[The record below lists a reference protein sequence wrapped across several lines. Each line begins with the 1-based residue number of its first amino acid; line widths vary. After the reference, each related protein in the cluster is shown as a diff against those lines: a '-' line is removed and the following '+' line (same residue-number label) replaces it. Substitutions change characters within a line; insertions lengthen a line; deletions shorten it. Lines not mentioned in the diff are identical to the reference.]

1 MISRYCA
8 TQTLPQC
15 TTEKNKEQRKQWSIA
30 FHLFWEGAK
39 LVSKKVKI
47 VYFHVDEKWFA
58 SIAVRMNGKICPSL
72 GACPVYHR
80 IHHKNNIDK
89 LLLICV
95 MAIVPH
101 DNDLRKGGRTYK
113 LSMARCGGMVTAK
126 KDTYKRV
133 YKNDGSYHYPK
144 IPENRLRVAG
154 QKYFEN
160 WEITGSKT
168 CNKEGKRKYALTV
181 WLDEE
186 IMPPLN
192 QLCQQIEIESCCRVW
207 VRGQWDNATPHV
219 EKKLLDHIAFRF
231 GERGWVFTQQP
242 PNSPLT
248 NIMDAAIFPSAA
260 KEASAL
266 QGWQDGGRYLHTE
279 RLWQLMQRV
288 WDSYSYEKIARAFV
302 HHSQVAAAIYSCN
315 GGDEFVQEHKGLS
328 FGVRKVCRPDFG
340 DAEEGNER
348 AMDLSLLAPRELE
361 KAVGVVVEEVSDGVD
376 IDSTNVKKLK
386 YPVPDM
392 QQYAI
397 ADLLNYEELALIAGN
412 PEDVDY
418 GELSEAE
425 KERYDDFVEAW
436 ELVQRQHH
444 APISGPDR
452 AAAEG
457 EMEEAAVEEHH
468 SEGPE
473 EDGAIA

>member
-1 MISRYCA
+1 
-8 TQTLPQC
+8 
-15 TTEKNKEQRKQWSIA
+15 
-30 FHLFWEGAK
+30 
-39 LVSKKVKI
+39 
-47 VYFHVDEKWFA
+47 
-58 SIAVRMNGKICPSL
+58 
-72 GACPVYHR
+72 
-80 IHHKNNIDK
+80 
-89 LLLICV
+89 
-95 MAIVPH
+95 
-101 DNDLRKGGRTYK
+101 
-113 LSMARCGGMVTAK
+113 
-126 KDTYKRV
+126 
-133 YKNDGSYHYPK
+133 
-144 IPENRLRVAG
+144 
-154 QKYFEN
+154 
-160 WEITGSKT
+160 
-168 CNKEGKRKYALTV
+168 
-181 WLDEE
+181 
-186 IMPPLN
+186 
-192 QLCQQIEIESCCRVW
+192 
-207 VRGQWDNATPHV
+207 
-219 EKKLLDHIAFRF
+219 
-231 GERGWVFTQQP
+231 
-242 PNSPLT
+242 
-248 NIMDAAIFPSAA
+248 
-260 KEASAL
+260 
-266 QGWQDGGRYLHTE
+266 
-279 RLWQLMQRV
+279 MQRV

-348 AMDLSLLAPRELE
+348 AMDLSSLAPRELE